1 MAKKYR
7 VKYAFGTPEIYAE
20 LKRTNKLDE
29 YTVYFI
35 AEENSNYGTFYRG
48 EIEVGTSKASDLVFD
63 KHVSIVLA
71 RASEPGDEDLTI
83 EIEAGTS
90 LVAVIND
97 VYTHIFNS
105 VDGVQEQIN
114 TLTGNGE
121 LVGSVADAIANAFLE
136 RFEDGT
142 LYTQAECDE
151 KFLTHDDLGSIEALI
166 DVFRDPETHAIRQD
180 VINTIVQAA
189 EGIQAVVSNYY
200 TKQEMDEKLV
210 SAQDNIIKTYDSSA
224 NFPAAQNA
232 SKNVFYVDDEENTV
246 YRWGLK
252 EDAETDDDREYVEIS
267 GSGSSGPGGDV
278 KLETKIYVK
287 GGKTTVSVAKGN
299 NLIVD
304 FVFSSAN
311 TMTQY
316 NRKTKEFEKIQQQTG
331 TTASV
336 KYYLDGIQFDS
347 GSIRQSNYHEDNE
360 SLNTYNRIVVPA
372 GRMNATKHTLKITAE
387 DIAGNSCDE
396 LININII
403 SATIT
408 SSYVPTPLSL
418 DKDLEIPVTVTSTTD
433 AELFYII
440 DGGDTVKVQD
450 VPVGSPVIK
459 IQISPMIDN
468 GVRREHGY
476 HNVKIWATTYIE
488 ESDTTISTAI
498 LNYDVI
504 WYDSENETPIITTSY
519 DAPEED
525 GVYQVTQYEYATLK
539 YQVYP
544 ASTVDLILH
553 DKSAGLIRI
562 VNTLAIDTITKSW
575 TYTFDT
581 IGDYELYVNVHYGQ
595 DGENILSSTKYNV
608 HVAKSDVSMDA
619 TAGSKIYF
627 TAKNRSNDEADP
639 AHWRDEISGSVE
651 ATLEGF
657 LWNANS
663 GWSNNGATTS
673 LKVAGGARCTI
684 PYAPFAT
691 DKRETGQTIEFD
703 FSTSN
708 LSDATATVIS
718 CHSATDNSGIEI
730 TATGAYFSSAEF
742 GQTTDGDARIYVP
755 FKENERIRL
764 SFVITPMEA
773 DEQGH
778 GVNDPEAIVNLWNGT
793 SYTEMNSI
801 ANGWWR
807 FVKVY
812 INGICVGIHNYNDSF
827 QQTNPAYITIGSD
840 SATVDI
846 YSIRSYD
853 TVLYDRQ
860 IVNNFIA
867 DTQDPV
873 EKLRLFKRNNILNEA
888 GTDVEPSALRRL
900 MPCLFVTCQTDA
912 TASGITNNE
921 HILPTNK
928 ADKRGV
934 TVFFDCDGLDDEA
947 REYYNFC
954 HTFVAFN
961 VQWAVQG
968 TSSQY
973 YPRRNWKGTFKTEKK
988 FKEDY
993 VATATGSKPTYVFVD
1008 VPWEE
1013 SIKDGRDAR
1022 GVFANKYKNN
1032 YDNKYQL
1039 KDFSEEFTGIRDENR
1054 TIDEISSIPAKK
1066 FCMKADFAESSGT
1079 HNSGFAKYVDF
1090 ILKSLGYDYLTPPQ
1104 KAQYNKTRNM
1114 VDVTF
1119 RTSVDGYPI
1128 AMFWRPTFEDDWE
1141 FYGKFNFNIDKGA
1154 ESVFGFIDVKDGG
1167 LTDSD
1172 INPMTGQPFVQF
1184 NEDYY
1189 DAAPQEDRIAYETPV
1204 ECWEFTNNSTDLC
1217 KFRNI
1222 TPTSFTEK
1230 SKDADGVTELP
1241 SWLGSF
1247 EARHPDNDNLID
1259 LDYGTGL
1266 KKPTHWAAFSEWVS
1280 STDRSGVHNYDKNL
1294 PVPTTWN
1301 GTYAELI
1308 AGASEKEVFAT
1319 YEGRLTEMIADVET
1333 EFDYNRRYILQ
1344 PVAIDPGDGT
1354 ISPDMSYDLYG
1365 HIVHWNSA
1373 MSEWYDSEKPL
1384 NTWVDDGP
1392 YVEEESD
1399 VDYTKAYYIANQSDA
1414 NFGKVYSYNSD
1425 NSAWEQIATI
1435 SQYALEAPAT
1445 YNMVTYQYDT
1455 AEYRFAKFKAE
1466 LPLHMNIPMTT
1477 AYYVMTEFFCCADQR
1492 AKNMMFASWGYE
1504 PGSSNVK
1511 GPNAFANEAAADAA
1525 GYKPVYKYEI
1535 GEIEVDNVASSA
1547 NPGVFA
1553 APATRGDI
1561 ILGAAPAI
1569 VCINEIDAT
1578 NKKMEFYNPTASAIT
1593 LTGYT
1598 LKGVDDKDA
1607 ARADW
1612 SFPSGAT
1619 IDAGGYYVITFKS
1632 AAEHPEL
1639 GPAYG
1644 LSPTKKWSF
1653 TLEDGTGTTIDTVS
1667 KAADV
1672 DITNKSLGRETDGAE
1687 TWVQFNVPTIGSANE
1702 PGEEPGVPTTEL
1714 LSYVPYT
1721 TNATELSGLCFNAD
1735 KSGLFGVSD
1744 TGKVYSIALDGTT
1757 VDLQIVEVDGEDLE
1771 GITIDSNGDL
1781 FAINERTGKVWKIAG
1796 PDYNSAVEA
1805 FTVTP
1810 VGDNPSSNGFEGITV
1825 FGNQFIVGN
1834 QKSPIALYTVSN
1846 AGGAP
1851 TLLATLDC
1859 VTEIADVEYD
1869 GTNIWVLDSTESTLA
1884 KLTAAGELVTKYS
1897 TAFIPNTENGPE
1909 ALAINGNTAYIG
1921 CDNTNKDM
1929 FKVSLTNDPFDKT
1942 VVINECDPD
1951 AKRWELYNATNS
1963 DIDMTGYSMTKTD
1976 DKGEDVARRFV
1987 FGQVAATT
1995 IIPAHGF
2002 MVLQQNT
2009 DGVNGPN
2016 FGMSGTKGFD
2026 YRIYDA
2032 SGNIIEHLDNLTNI
2046 VAIADGQTYGRRFD
2060 GDDEFILFKNHGSIG
2075 SSNANGIIND
2085 SKIYINEID
2094 TTGTSIGKRFEIY
2107 NDSVTAVDITGY
2119 TFEKD
2124 GTAWTLTT
2132 ERLATAV
2139 GEGLA
2144 VESTTL
2150 PGKGRLVIQTNNTK
2164 SNKATAE
2171 SPAQDASKW
2180 PTFGIS
2186 GTKGFVLSV
2195 RDASNNLLDRVNYF
2209 NDGVVN
2215 AAFVAI
2221 ADNTTF
2227 GRYPDG
2233 STNFCMFDTPTIGT
2247 ANTEGTSLASILES
2261 YSVDDAS
2268 SKIVINEIS
2277 PSTDKIE
2284 LYNTSDEAVAL
2295 NKFGLV
2301 KNNDFNSSWAF
2312 PADAS
2317 IAAHGFY
2324 VINLKQWNEE
2334 DGPTFGLSTK
2344 DGFELLLAETGTNYI
2359 VHDVVK
2365 NLATSPNFI
2374 SLTGEYTMGRTP
2386 DGGETWDI
2394 YEVGS
2399 LGETNANGT
2408 VYVPEQLDPGT
2419 FITDHLVINEING
2432 TSKMIEI
2439 YNPTSSAV
2447 TLGGKY
2453 GLLKVDNDAYGADD
2467 WYTFPSGAVIASHGY
2482 MTVCA
2487 DKVKTGEDADY
2498 HTLFGISL
2506 NPGKVFDLYL
2516 ISYTGSLDTTSK
2528 ESILSGGTIVDRVD
2542 NMTNPVN
2549 YEEKDMGL
2557 SYGRVQDAGSNW
2569 TLFNVDS
2576 MSTTTGASTDTKLSN
2591 INGQAKKQSHTI
2603 TGTIKTVLYWVPKDA
2618 EYIWYPIFYD
2628 NDTILSLDNTGHI
2641 KFNPNVESTDRV
2653 GTGYAYNGTESV
2665 LWLNFK
2671 DAYDA
2676 EIRSTYV
2683 NMRSKGGLTYAN
2695 CMKYFNQGQSDQWP
2709 ENVYNIDGKFKYVVP
2724 ATKGYVD
2731 YSTQDPT
2738 TGKYG
2743 VTIRNS
2749 SYLYECQGSREEH
2762 RKWWLNN
2769 RFTYMDSRY
2778 FAVAY
2783 AEDYATIRLYTPS
2796 IWSGVTPSSTFKL
2809 TPYADMYLR
2818 VMFGQIVSTIRA
2830 EKNKTYDI
2838 IPSDPN
2844 LRFNDT
2850 ETIIYG
2856 ASNILSFGDM
2866 TNKYAGSVAIDKASK
2881 ITDIILGADS
2891 PYYNENITG
2900 AGLTIGA
2907 GNTTLK
2913 HIDVRGCTRLTDIV
2927 GLNQVTSI
2935 ESVDARRTG
2944 ITAFNFS
2951 TAGANLNE
2959 IFYPNTIANIKLVN
2973 MKNIT
2978 YPKINIPN
2986 YSNLRSVWIENCP
2999 QLRTTSWNIINNI
3012 LNTAGNVL
3020 SAVRLVG
3027 FEWNITTLEAFATW
3041 SKLLKMKGY
3050 NASGIQSFDIP
3061 YLSGTVNIGGTVVVS
3076 TGYKSSVEALFAEAG
3091 GLRVNVAAG
3100 STVGLNGVKITPE
3113 KDILDNEGTAII
3125 TPNKPFKF
3133 LASYLPDDFVLQ
3145 SEKGVTWEVPG
3156 QLTVVERTSDYII
3169 LQYVGSTGG
3178 NNTYS
3183 LVAKSIVD
3191 PTLSTRISIRP
3202 AATLSKIKVT
3212 DTNNNEI
3219 TSGDTIS
3226 LNEGGTVLFN
3236 IQFLPEGTDDT
3247 GLTITTVNGAFIDC
3261 SYDESTQQLL
3271 VRGKDVDQT
3280 RNCSI
3285 TLRSNTVSIVNTTIN
3300 ISVKNVVSRIFR
3312 LKNAAGDLISGY
3324 IRVNYTDKTG
3334 NPAEDTFYSETGVI
3348 PLRTDGS
3355 CGFSE
3360 LTVKAYSND
3369 AENGLIAYNSPDPI
3383 VVSELATTATSDVE
3397 REFTFYEP
3405 ITATITIQNAGAP
3418 VVDRVLQID
3427 SNENESIRNLVVP
3440 PYNRVKGG
3448 QYTSGAPVAMSLLAN
3463 TTHNITI
3470 TELDDQGNLVTG
3482 GGRYSQYI
3490 GKIKTTTAD
3499 TAYTIT
3505 ISRDYLGNVNDD
3517 TELHMTVLSGTGVYN
3532 TLRLYVNSTE
3542 RIVIDW
3548 GDQEDYNGS
3557 SDSTLWTTTIDGT
3570 TYPFNQENA
3579 VYHVYRVPDKEYDIK
3594 VTENTARIRWFHVI
3608 PSSASLMTPCFGTT
3622 SSTEGFSTT
3631 WSNVTS
3637 GGLVAYQSSGAAKFT
3652 KLPTFKFADK
3662 RYSKLLCVGNIYK
3675 NCFDTEDDT
3684 KYTNADSLLE
3694 NTTVEQ
3700 LSSVPLFERC
3710 VNIRSFKQTF
3720 KNSNITNLP
3729 ANFFMGNTKATDFT
3743 ETFMGCENL
3752 STINSQENVPFLNP
3766 ADDVEL
3772 TSLLRT
3778 FKGCSNL
3785 SSEVPSLWKT
3795 FYGCS
3800 FVTKGGQVGVGI
3812 ETFTGCDKIANIEN
3826 VPGWWG
3832 GNINTTYKESEYKR
3846 LRYINFAGAARH
3858 TYYELSNI
3866 FPKGTWKYE
3875 LDFTPTENGYGIQP
3889 LFGAAT
3895 SQDALGDV
3903 LENSVDFSRGGT
3915 IDGSSPNI
3923 YSGYLLYRAGTSSS
3937 SIWQGATGR
3946 GTGTI
3951 AQPFTGKYGSAGNR
3965 VILDISYTT
3974 DGTATLYPYGSNKEQ
3989 QMIQYNLDYWNQMS
4003 DFEATLPLKLMDIY
4017 ITDNVVVYDDGELI
4031 HGHNMIFH
4039 EFKVYDENSEL
4050 IHDIVPVYGQ
4060 DRITGEMSA
4069 FLHDTITDAIYEIRN
4084 GSVNDLTYYK
4094 N

>member
-7 VKYAFGTPEIYAE
+7 VKYAFGTPAIYAE

-35 AEENSNYGTFYRG
+35 AEENSKYGTFYRG
-48 EIEVGTSKASDLVFD
+48 DIEVGTSKASDLVFD

-71 RASEPGDEDLTI
+71 RASEPGDHDLTI
-83 EIEAGTS
+83 EIEPGTS

-97 VYTHIFNS
+97 IYTHIYNE

-121 LVGSVADAIANAFLE
+121 LVGSIADAIASGFID
-136 RFEDGT
+136 RFENGT
-142 LYTQAECDE
+142 LYSKAQADATFVPKSE
-151 KFLTHDDLGSIEALI
+151 LSSIQELI
-166 DVFRDPETHAIRQD
+166 DVFKDENGNIKQD
-180 VINTIVQAA
+180 VIDTIVNAA

-200 TKQEMDEKLV
+200 TKQETDEILV
-210 SAQDNIIKTYDSSA
+210 SADKNIIKTFDSSA
-224 NFPAAQNA
+224 NFPSAEHA

-252 EDAETDDDREYVEIS
+252 EDAETDADREYVEIS

-299 NLIVD
+299 NLVID

-347 GSIRQSNYHEDNE
+347 GSIRQSNYHEDND
-360 SLNTYNRIVVPA
+360 SLNTYNRITIPA
-372 GRMNATKHTLKITAE
+372 AKMNATKHTLKITAE

-408 SSYVPTPLSL
+408 SSYVPMPLSL
-418 DKDLEIPVTVTSTTD
+418 DKELEIPVTVTSTTA

-440 DGGDTVKVQD
+440 DNGDTVKVQD

-459 IQISPMIDN
+459 VQISPMIGN
-468 GVRREHGY
+468 GQRREHGY

-498 LNYDVI
+498 LDYNII
-504 WYDSENETPIITTSY
+504 WYDSENDTPIITTSY
-519 DAPEED
+519 DAPETD
-525 GVYQVTQYEYATLK
+525 GVYKVTQYEYATLK

-553 DKSAGLIRI
+553 DKAAGLIRI

-581 IGDYELYVNVHYGQ
+581 VGDYELYVNVHYGQ

-619 TAGSKIYF
+619 TAGSKLYF

-639 AHWRDEISGSVE
+639 AHWVDEITGTIE
-651 ATLEGF
+651 AELNGF

-673 LKVAGGARCTI
+673 LKVAGGARCVI

-691 DKRETGQTIEFD
+691 DKRGTGQTIEFD

-718 CHSATDNSGIEI
+718 CHSDYDNSGIEI

-773 DEQGH
+773 DEAGH
-778 GVNDPEAIVNLWNGT
+778 GPGDPEAIVNLWNGT
-793 SYTEMNSI
+793 SYQEMNSI
-801 ANGWWR
+801 TNGWWR

-812 INGICVGIHNYNDSF
+812 INGICVGIYNYNGSF
-827 QQTNPAYITIGSD
+827 QQTHPAYITIGSD
-840 SATVDI
+840 VATVDI

-900 MPCLFVTCQTDA
+900 MPCLFVTCETDA
-912 TASGITNNE
+912 TTSGIVNNE

-947 REYYNFC
+947 RKYYNFC

-973 YPRRNWKGTFKTEKK
+973 YPRRNWKATFKTEKK
-988 FKEDY
+988 FKDDY
-993 VATATGSKPTYVFVD
+993 VGTATGSKPTYVFVD

-1013 SIKDGRDAR
+1013 SIKDGRAAR
-1022 GVFANKYKNN
+1022 GVFANKYKEKYN
-1032 YDNKYQL
+1032 NKYQL
-1039 KDFSEEFTGIRDENR
+1039 KDFSEEFTGIKDERR
-1054 TIDEISSIPAKK
+1054 TVNEISTIPAKK

-1090 ILKSLGYDYLTPPQ
+1090 IFKSLGYDYLTPPQ

-1154 ESVFGFIDVKDGG
+1154 ESVFGFVDMKDGG
-1167 LTDSD
+1167 LGETDL
-1172 INPMTGQPFVQF
+1172 NPMTGQPFVEF

-1189 DAAPQEDRIAYETPV
+1189 DSASQDDRILYESPV

-1217 KFRNI
+1217 KFRNV

-1230 SKDADGVTELP
+1230 SKDADGVTESP
-1241 SWLGSF
+1241 AWLGSF
-1247 EARHPDNDNLID
+1247 EARHPDNDNLII

-1280 STDRSGVHNYDKNL
+1280 STDRTGVHNYDKNL

-1319 YEGRLTEMIADVET
+1319 YEGKLTEMIADQET

-1373 MSEWYDSEKPL
+1373 ISEWYDSEKPL
-1384 NTWVDDGP
+1384 NTWVDDGA

-1399 VDYTKAYYIANQSDA
+1399 VDYSKAYWIANADDA
-1414 NFGKVYSYNSD
+1414 NYKKVYKYNTETSTWD
-1425 NSAWEQIATI
+1425 NIANITA
-1435 SQYALEAPAT
+1435 YALPAPVV
-1445 YNMVTYQYDT
+1445 YNMVTYLYDT

-1466 LPLHMNIPMTT
+1466 LPLHMNIPVTT
-1477 AYYVMTEFFCCADQR
+1477 AYYVLTEFFCCADQR

-1504 PGSSNVK
+1504 PGATNVK
-1511 GPNAFANEAAADAA
+1511 PANTFANEEIANAA
-1525 GYKPVYKYEI
+1525 GYKPVYSYS
-1535 GEIEVDNVASSA
+1535 IETIA
-1547 NPGVFA
+1547 A
-1553 APATRGDI
+1553 APNVYATPNRGGSM
-1561 ILGAAPAI
+1561 ILGA
-1569 VCINEIDAT
+1569 
-1578 NKKMEFYNPTASAIT
+1578 
-1593 LTGYT
+1593 
-1598 LKGVDDKDA
+1598 
-1607 ARADW
+1607 
-1612 SFPSGAT
+1612 
-1619 IDAGGYYVITFKS
+1619 
-1632 AAEHPEL
+1632 
-1639 GPAYG
+1639 
-1644 LSPTKKWSF
+1644 
-1653 TLEDGTGTTIDTVS
+1653 
-1667 KAADV
+1667 
-1672 DITNKSLGRETDGAE
+1672 
-1687 TWVQFNVPTIGSANE
+1687 
-1702 PGEEPGVPTTEL
+1702 GE
-1714 LSYVPYT
+1714 
-1721 TNATELSGLCFNAD
+1721 
-1735 KSGLFGVSD
+1735 
-1744 TGKVYSIALDGTT
+1744 
-1757 VDLQIVEVDGEDLE
+1757 
-1771 GITIDSNGDL
+1771 
-1781 FAINERTGKVWKIAG
+1781 
-1796 PDYNSAVEA
+1796 
-1805 FTVTP
+1805 
-1810 VGDNPSSNGFEGITV
+1810 
-1825 FGNQFIVGN
+1825 
-1834 QKSPIALYTVSN
+1834 
-1846 AGGAP
+1846 
-1851 TLLATLDC
+1851 
-1859 VTEIADVEYD
+1859 
-1869 GTNIWVLDSTESTLA
+1869 
-1884 KLTAAGELVTKYS
+1884 
-1897 TAFIPNTENGPE
+1897 
-1909 ALAINGNTAYIG
+1909 
-1921 CDNTNKDM
+1921 
-1929 FKVSLTNDPFDKT
+1929 KT
-1942 VVINECDPD
+1942 VVINEVYTTD
-1951 AKRWELYNATNS
+1951 KKIELYNATSSEIDLTGWKLVRTDEAGATGTKDTFTFTANS
-1963 DIDMTGYSMTKTD
+1963 AVTS
-1976 DKGEDVARRFV
+1976 
-1987 FGQVAATT
+1987 
-1995 IIPAHGF
+1995 IPAHGF
-2002 MVLQQNT
+2002 GVLNCKS
-2009 DGVNGPN
+2009 DG
-2016 FGMSGTKGFD
+2016 
-2026 YRIYDA
+2026 
-2032 SGNIIEHLDNLTNI
+2032 
-2046 VAIADGQTYGRRFD
+2046 
-2060 GDDEFILFKNHGSIG
+2060 
-2075 SSNANGIIND
+2075 
-2085 SKIYINEID
+2085 
-2094 TTGTSIGKRFEIY
+2094 
-2107 NDSVTAVDITGY
+2107 IT
-2119 TFEKD
+2119 E
-2124 GTAWTLTT
+2124 
-2132 ERLATAV
+2132 
-2139 GEGLA
+2139 
-2144 VESTTL
+2144 
-2150 PGKGRLVIQTNNTK
+2150 
-2164 SNKATAE
+2164 
-2171 SPAQDASKW
+2171 PA
-2180 PTFGIS
+2180 FGIS
-2186 GTKGFVLSV
+2186 GAKIWNIDLKNSNDVVVDTFTNSASGEYVIGGEFINTDGNGLSLARETDGGSTIVVKDSPSIGYTNSLSFVNHVCINEVCPNALSLDYPTQKGIELYNPTSTDVNLEGWVLKKGDVACDSFYYPTGEFKNGVEKVKQLNGVDDPVNNKSMTFDSNAVIPAHGYFVV
-2195 RDASNNLLDRVNYF
+2195 VF
-2209 NDGVVN
+2209 NDGITPNTMPGGLGPKAGFALRLYDNNNNLVDEVDNAPMVAYDEAPAEGNYIIGTDVATDSSVYVVEKEYLILTGESAN
-2215 AAFVAI
+2215 HTEYRSWGRILDGATSWTIFDTGTPGL
-2221 ADNTTF
+2221 DNTTDMSPKYDITELLDITKYTCRGNELSGLIYNNDKTGF
-2227 GRYPDG
+2227 IAVSDTGVIYDIALDGTVTEKPIENYDPNTRFIGISSTTGKAWKQGIAQDG
-2233 STNFCMFDTPTIGT
+2233 SKTFEDVTGNIPDIIYNSDLEAITRDSEGNIYIMSEYRSLDIKSEEKYPVYTDNVTGEETFDSSTNGVPNAPVMSKGVQKTKKKTLDSADVYAYIYKLVGNRLVPYAQLDVNESMEGFCYYKDNLFFVGKQVTGKIYLVDLTNPDPNVASPLTEFADLTQYIAEVADVAYDGENVWALDSEERSISKLSISNDGTTGTFVEKFMLTFSELNPEGLLVDKAENVFWVCCDDDLTDPTVMTNNYKNLFKVAMDNSQYIPEGVDPGTKITDHVVLNEFDG
-2247 ANTEGTSLASILES
+2247 NN
-2261 YSVDDAS
+2261 
-2268 SKIVINEIS
+2268 K
-2277 PSTDKIE
+2277 KIE
-2284 LYNTSDEAVAL
+2284 LYNPTNAPFNL
-2295 NKFGLV
+2295 GGMWLV
-2301 KNNDFNSSWAF
+2301 KTPQDPAFNDETVITDDNPVPSYDTWQF
-2312 PADAS
+2312 PAGTT
-2317 IAAHGFY
+2317 IEPNGYY
-2324 VINLKQWNEE
+2324 VVTCGKITEQEG
-2334 DGPTFGLSTK
+2334 GPTFGLSFKDLTK
-2344 DGFELLLAETGTNYI
+2344 KFDMYLMTDASDLRNVIGAQ
-2359 VHDVVK
+2359 
-2365 NLATSPNFI
+2365 
-2374 SLTGEYTMGRTP
+2374 
-2386 DGGETWDI
+2386 
-2394 YEVGS
+2394 
-2399 LGETNANGT
+2399 T
-2408 VYVPEQLDPGT
+2408 VDMSKV
-2419 FITDHLVINEING
+2419 IDH
-2432 TSKMIEI
+2432 
-2439 YNPTSSAV
+2439 
-2447 TLGGKY
+2447 
-2453 GLLKVDNDAYGADD
+2453 VDNY
-2467 WYTFPSGAVIASHGY
+2467 
-2482 MTVCA
+2482 
-2487 DKVKTGEDADY
+2487 
-2498 HTLFGISL
+2498 
-2506 NPGKVFDLYL
+2506 
-2516 ISYTGSLDTTSK
+2516 
-2528 ESILSGGTIVDRVD
+2528 
-2542 NMTNPVN
+2542 TNPVVIPN
-2549 YEEKDMGL
+2549 NSGTFGRIKDG
-2557 SYGRVQDAGSNW
+2557 YSN
-2569 TLFNVDS
+2569 FCVFK
-2576 MSTTTGASTDTKLSN
+2576 AP
-2591 INGQAKKQSHTI
+2591 
-2603 TGTIKTVLYWVPKDA
+2603 GTIGSTNDLGEIQTVITPGEGGDTPSQVTNKTVLYWVPKDC
-2618 EYIWYPIFYD
+2618 EYVWYPIFYD

-2671 DAYDA
+2671 DAYDQ

-2709 ENVYNIDGKFKYVVP
+2709 ENVYNIDGKFKYVIP

-2743 VTIRNS
+2743 VTVRNS

-2796 IWSGVTPSSTFKL
+2796 IWSGVTPSSTFKI

-2818 VMFGQIVSTIRA
+2818 VMFGQIVSTVRA

-2907 GNTTLK
+2907 GNATLK
-2913 HIDVRGCTRLTDIV
+2913 NIDVRGCTRLTDIV

-2935 ESVDARRTG
+2935 EKVDARRTG

-2959 IFYPNTIANIKLVN
+2959 IYYPNTIANIKLVN
-2973 MKNIT
+2973 MKNIS
-2978 YPKINIPN
+2978 YGNINIPN

-2999 QLRTTSWNIINNI
+2999 QLRTTSWNMINNI
-3012 LNTAGNVL
+3012 LNTPGNVL
-3020 SAVRLVG
+3020 SAARIVG
-3027 FEWNITTLEAFATW
+3027 FEWNITTPAAFETW

-3050 NASGIQSFDIP
+3050 DASGIQSFDVP

-3076 TGYKSSVEALFAEAG
+3076 TGYKSSVEALFADAG
-3091 GLRVNVAAG
+3091 GLKVNVAAG

-3133 LASYLPDDFVLQ
+3133 FASYLPDDFVLA
-3145 SEKGVTWEVPG
+3145 SEKGVTWEVPY

-3178 NNTYS
+3178 TNTYS
-3183 LVAKSIVD
+3183 LVAKSISD
-3191 PTLSTRISIRP
+3191 PTLTARVAIRP

-3219 TSGDTIS
+3219 TSADTIS
-3226 LNEGGTVLFN
+3226 LNEGGTALFN

-3247 GLTITTVNGAFIDC
+3247 GLTISTVNGAFIDC
-3261 SYDESTQQLL
+3261 SYDESTKQLL

-3312 LKNAAGDLISGY
+3312 LKNSAGDLIAGY

-3334 NPAEDTFYSETGVI
+3334 QPAEDTFYSETGVI
-3348 PLRTDGS
+3348 SLRTDGP

-3360 LTVKAYSND
+3360 LTVKPYSND
-3369 AENGLIAYNSPDPI
+3369 AENGIIAYNSPDAI

-3418 VVDRVLQID
+3418 VIDRVLQID
-3427 SNENESIRNLVVP
+3427 SNENESIRNLVLP

-3448 QYTSGAPVAMSLLAN
+3448 QTTAGAPVEMKLLAN

-3470 TELDDQGNLVTG
+3470 TELDEHGNLVTG

-3490 GKIKTTTAD
+3490 GRIKTTTAD

-3532 TLRLYVNSTE
+3532 TLRLYVNTTE

-3579 VYHVYRVPDKEYDIK
+3579 VYHVYRVLDKEYDIK

-3608 PSSASLMTPCFGTT
+3608 PSNATVMTPCFGTT
-3622 SSTEGFSTT
+3622 SSTEGFNTNWSSATT
-3631 WSNVTS
+3631 
-3637 GGLVAYQSSGAAKFT
+3637 GGLVAYQSSGAAKFVT
-3652 KLPTFKFADK
+3652 MPTFKFNDK
-3662 RYSKLLCVGNIYK
+3662 RYSKILCVGNIYK
-3675 NCFDTEDDT
+3675 NCFDLEDAT
-3684 KYTNADSLLE
+3684 KYTKADSLLE

-3700 LSSVPLFERC
+3700 LSSIPLFEKC
-3710 VNIRSFKQTF
+3710 VNIQSFKQTF

-3729 ANFFMGNTKATDFT
+3729 ANFFMGNINATDFT

-3766 ADDVEL
+3766 ADNVEL
-3772 TSLLRT
+3772 KSLLRT
-3778 FKGCSNL
+3778 FKDCTNL
-3785 SSEVPSLWKT
+3785 SSEVPALWKT

-3800 FVTKGGQVGVGI
+3800 FVTKGGTAEKGI
-3812 ETFTGCDKIANIEN
+3812 ETFAGCDKIANIEN

-3866 FPKGTWKYE
+3866 FPKGNWKYE

-3895 SQDALGDV
+3895 SQDALGEV
-3903 LENSVDFSRGGT
+3903 LENSIDFSRGGT
-3915 IDGSSPNI
+3915 ADGSAPNI
-3923 YSGYLLYRAGTSSS
+3923 YSGYLLYRPGTSSS
-3937 SIWQGATGR
+3937 STWQGATGR

-3951 AQPFTGKYGSAGNR
+3951 AQPFTGKYGTAGNR

-3974 DGTATLYPYGSNKEQ
+3974 DGLATLYPYGSNKEQ
-3989 QMIQYNLDYWNQMS
+3989 QMIQYNLDYWNQMN
-4003 DFEATLPLKLMDIY
+4003 DFESTLPLKLMDIY
-4017 ITDNVVVYDDGELI
+4017 ITDNVIVYDEGELI

-4039 EFKVYDENSEL
+4039 EFKIYDGNSEL
-4050 IHDIVPVYGQ
+4050 IHDIIPVYGQ

-4084 GSVNDLTYYK
+4084 GNVSDLTYYK